1 MISDECLIDAP
12 TSIQQ
17 ESPVIL
23 FFDTETTGL
32 PLFREPSEDDRQ
44 PHIVQFAAILMDEEQ
59 NECASV
65 NVICQPDGWG
75 IPEESSSIHGIYHDM
90 AVKCGIRENLICEIY
105 KELILRADK
114 IVAHNISFDMRIMR
128 IALLRSGMEKQKVEE
143 LETFSQIYCTMKT
156 SSPIVKLPP
165 TGKMVSHGFTNYK
178 SPKLSEAIKFFFD
191 EDIEGAHNAF
201 VDAKACARLYFH
213 LVSLQEKIS

>member
-1 MISDECLIDAP
+1 M
-12 TSIQQ
+12 
-17 ESPVIL
+17 IL

-44 PHIVQFAAILMDEEQ
+44 PHIVQFAALLMDEDQ
-59 NECASV
+59 NEHASV
-65 NVICQPDGWG
+65 NVICQPDGWD

-105 KELILRADK
+105 KDLILRADK

-128 IALLRSGMEKQKVEE
+128 IALLRSGMEKQEEEE
-143 LETFSQIYCTMKT
+143 LAKVAQSYCTMKA
-156 SSPIVKLPP
+156 SSPILRLPP
-165 TGKMVSHGFTNYK
+165 TGKMMSYGFTTYK

-201 VDAKACARLYFH
+201 VDVKACARLYFH
-213 LVSLQEKIS
+213 LIKLQGENS